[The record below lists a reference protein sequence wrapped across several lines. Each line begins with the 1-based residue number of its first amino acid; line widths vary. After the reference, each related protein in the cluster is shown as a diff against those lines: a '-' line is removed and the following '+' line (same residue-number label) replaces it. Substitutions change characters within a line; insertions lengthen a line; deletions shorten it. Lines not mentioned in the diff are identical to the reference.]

1 MLVSTQH
8 RLAYLAL
15 PKTGT
20 SSLEAALSPLCD
32 IRFVGSPR
40 VKHMT
45 AQTFHRFIMPY
56 LRRIGVPEVE
66 TVCVVR
72 EPVDWLGSWYRYL
85 GRRTL
90 RRSPR
95 STRRLSFAQFVEG
108 YLATPQP
115 PYATVGRPARFVSGR
130 HGERLV
136 THLYRYEDLPQ
147 LVRFLGDRFGTR
159 FDLPSLK
166 VSPRAELALPPE
178 LRRRLETECAA
189 EFELYASLAGK

>member
-45 AQTFHRFIMPY
+45 AQTFHRFMVPY
-56 LRRIGVPEVE
+56 LKRIGVQEVE

-85 GRRTL
+85 ARGAIRH
-90 RRSPR
+90 SPR
-95 STRRLSFAQFVEG
+95 STRSLSFAQFVEG
-108 YLATPQP
+108 YLSTPQP
-115 PYATVGRPARFVSGR
+115 PYATVGRPAHFVGAR
-130 HGERLV
+130 KGKPLV

-147 LVRFLGDRFGTR
+147 LVRFLRDRFGTR

-166 VSPRAELALPPE
+166 VSPRADLVLPPE

-189 EFELYASLAGK
+189 EFELYASLGGK